1 MTMTTARRPKAYSYV
16 RFSTPEQAKGDSLRR
31 QTELARDYAA
41 KHGLDLD
48 GELTFQDLGVSAFRG
63 RNAQTGALGA
73 FLEAVRTGT
82 VAVGSY
88 LIVESLDRVSRQ
100 TVRLAVRTMEDIVS
114 AGINVVDLQDGG
126 KIYNAETL
134 DSDPMAF
141 LIMGI
146 RFMRAHEESAR
157 KSGLVSAA
165 YEQKRKDAANTSVH
179 KPFTR
184 MLPAWLRWDDS
195 QAKFVAIPE
204 RAKVLRRIFK
214 KAHDG
219 FGANII
225 ARELNEDGIETWA
238 GRKHKADYWQPR
250 YVQKLLTNQSIL
262 GIFTPHR
269 SLKDTT
275 GKRTRTPL
283 KPIEKYWPAV
293 IERDVF
299 DDVNTRLRAT
309 APRGRNA
316 DAMPKSVFA
325 GVLKCALC
333 GATVTRVSKG
343 EYVYLVCT
351 RANIG
356 VEGHPYHAVRYQ
368 AVEDALVTN
377 AGAIIRDAPRGQNTE
392 AVEKEIAR
400 LEQRAERLAEDAE
413 DLATFAAREK
423 SEAARRQLRVKE
435 QEAEQVRDAARK
447 LRNDRDTLAS
457 ANVSR
462 RLKALKDTLTEEPLD
477 VTQANK
483 ALKEAVRAVVINPE
497 RGTLAIHWHHA
508 DKPTEGVP
516 FHSRH
521 NKAGRFGKADA
532 RGGFTFRT
540 LKRK

>member
-1 MTMTTARRPKAYSYV
+1 MTMTTGRRPKAYSYV

-73 FLEAVRTGT
+73 FLEAVRNGT
-82 VAVGSY
+82 VIVGSY
-88 LIVESLDRVSRQ
+88 LIVEALDRVSRQ

-126 KIYNAETL
+126 KVYNTETL
-134 DSDPMAF
+134 DGDPMAF

-165 YEQKRKDAANTSVH
+165 YEQKRKDAANTSVR

-184 MLPAWLRWDDS
+184 MLPAWLRWDDNLT
-195 QAKFVAIPE
+195 KFVAIPE
-204 RAKVLRRIFK
+204 RAKVLQRIFR

-219 FGANII
+219 FGANTI
-225 ARELNEDGIETWA
+225 ARELNEDGIETWD

-250 YVQKLLTNQSIL
+250 YVQKLLTNRAVL
-262 GIFTPHR
+262 GTFTPHHA
-269 SLKDTT
+269 LKDAT

-293 IERDVF
+293 VDRDVF
-299 DDVNTRLRAT
+299 DDVNARLKAT

-316 DAMPKSVFA
+316 DALPKSVFA
-325 GVLKCALC
+325 GVLKCARC

-351 RANIG
+351 NANIG

-368 AVEDALVTN
+368 AVEDALTTN
-377 AGAIIRDAPRGQNTE
+377 VGAIVRDAPRGRNTE
-392 AVEKEIAR
+392 AIEKEIAR

-413 DLATFAAREK
+413 DLAALAASEK
-423 SEAARRQLRVKE
+423 SEAARRQLRAKE
-435 QEAEQVRDAARK
+435 QEAEQARTSARE
-447 LRNDRDTLAS
+447 LRNTRDTLAS

-462 RLKALKDTLTEEPLD
+462 RLKVLKDTLTNGHLD
-477 VTQANK
+477 VTLANR
-483 ALKEAVRAVVINPE
+483 ALKEAVRAVVIDPE

-508 DKPTEGVP
+508 DKPTDGVP

-521 NKAGRFGKADA
+521 NKAGRFGKIDA
-532 RGGFTFRT
+532 HDGFTFRVR
-540 LKRK
+540 KRK